1 MLYINLY
8 HTFFA
13 KSLNGY
19 ILLITFLILAI
30 LSFGLPKIVFAKES
44 SFPEQVAAL
53 QNKKVSSGLL
63 GHFKK
68 GNLDHQNEG
77 DHDREQK

>member
-1 MLYINLY
+1 MLHINLY

-30 LSFGLPKIVFAKES
+30 LSF
-44 SFPEQVAAL
+44 AL
-53 QNKKVSSGLL
+53 QNKKFSSEHTSLFPFNRSSVNVL
-63 GHFKK
+63 SS
-68 GNLDHQNEG
+68 
-77 DHDREQK
+77 

>member
-1 MLYINLY
+1 MLHINLY

-44 SFPEQVAAL
+44 SSPEQVVVL

-63 GHFKK
+63 GHFKE
-68 GNLDHQNEG
+68 GNLDHQG
-77 DHDREQK
+77 RRP